1 MRLKWMRKAR
11 ADLFGI
17 HDYIA
22 KHDPDAADRVAR
34 EIEMA
39 AIRLKSFPQLGR
51 PAHAVEVR
59 LMQVPGLPY
68 LLPYCVR
75 SEFIE
80 ILAVFDQRRD
90 RPPEWT

>member
-1 MRLKWMRKAR
+1 MRLKWLRRAR

-68 LLPYCVR
+68 LLPYRVR
-75 SEFIE
+75 GKFIE
-80 ILAVFDQRRD
+80 IVAVFDQRRE